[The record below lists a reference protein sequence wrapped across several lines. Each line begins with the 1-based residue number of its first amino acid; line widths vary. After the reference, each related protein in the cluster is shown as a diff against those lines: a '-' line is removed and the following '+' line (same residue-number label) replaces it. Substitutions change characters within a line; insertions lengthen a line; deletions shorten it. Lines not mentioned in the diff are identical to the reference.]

1 MAKDKYYSIGE
12 AAKNCKIPIQT
23 LRYYDE
29 IKLLVPCQ
37 RKETSNYRYYSEEQ
51 LVTGFIIR
59 QLRMIG
65 LGLKD
70 IKKIVEENTTEA
82 LEKLITAKLIK
93 IEEEIKDLQRIHD
106 ETEIFAKRIKHG
118 ESIIQEAQTTGND
131 PNFRIR
137 DIGKVYL
144 FGNRTL
150 MKSYRNED
158 VSLERWIGINE
169 EARAHHFQVRGP
181 IFVTYHTELFGQ
193 FLSKDCDLEFSIQ
206 VEADDDHHKMI
217 HSFGGFKAATAT
229 HVGDYDRIFKTYI
242 ELKRWIED
250 EGYEII
256 GPVTEEFI
264 VSPIDINNKDQHVTE
279 IIIPVKKV

>member
-1 MAKDKYYSIGE
+1 M
-12 AAKNCKIPIQT
+12 
-23 LRYYDE
+23 
-29 IKLLVPCQ
+29 
-37 RKETSNYRYYSEEQ
+37 
-51 LVTGFIIR
+51 
-59 QLRMIG
+59 
-65 LGLKD
+65 
-70 IKKIVEENTTEA
+70 

-118 ESIIQEAQTTGND
+118 ESIIQEAQESIIQEAQTTGND

-137 DIGKVYL
+137 DIGEVYL

-206 VEADDDHHKMI
+206 VEAEIPQLLFFNDLNTRVGRDLINH
-217 HSFGGFKAATAT
+217 GFYGES
-229 HVGDYDRIFKTYI
+229 GDW
-242 ELKRWIED
+242 KR
-250 EGYEII
+250 
-256 GPVTEEFI
+256 
-264 VSPIDINNKDQHVTE
+264 
-279 IIIPVKKV
+279 